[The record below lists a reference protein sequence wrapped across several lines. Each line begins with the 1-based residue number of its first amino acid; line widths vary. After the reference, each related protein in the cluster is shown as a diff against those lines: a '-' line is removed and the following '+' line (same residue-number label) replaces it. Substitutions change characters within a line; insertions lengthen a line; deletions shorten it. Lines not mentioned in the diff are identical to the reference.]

1 MTEFKNIIQ
10 CQSMDNKLLVHKH
23 LIVRAEV
30 YRPPMDE
37 EFLRRWLNDFI
48 SEIGMKVMMGP
59 YVQYSNMVGNRGIT
73 GAAIIET
80 SHIVMHVWDEVHPAL
95 MQFDVYSCG
104 EFNPETICN
113 KIEKDFTV
121 HKIEYKF
128 LDREHDLKE
137 LHTLTYTDP
146 IAKNYASKEIEM
158 KNNILMKSR
167 KEVEINGNGTSGYTI
182 KEGIHKGTVL
192 GHISRE
198 KSVLE
203 N

>member
-1 MTEFKNIIQ
+1 MN
-10 CQSMDNKLLVHKH
+10 DNLLVHKH

-37 EFLRRWLNDFI
+37 KFLTGWLNEFI
-48 SEIGMKVMMGP
+48 EKIEMKVMMGP
-59 YVQYSNMVGNRGIT
+59 YVKYSNMVGNRGIT

-80 SHIVMHVWDEVHPAL
+80 SHIVMHIWDEVSPAL

-104 EFNPETICN
+104 EFDPETICN
-113 KIEKDFTV
+113 KIDEDFAV

-128 LDREHDLKE
+128 LDREHDLQE
-137 LHTLTYTDP
+137 IHTLTYTDP
-146 IAKNYASKEIEM
+146 IAKNYKNKEIEM

-182 KEGIHKGTVL
+182 KEGSHKGTVL
-192 GHISRE
+192 AHIKRQ